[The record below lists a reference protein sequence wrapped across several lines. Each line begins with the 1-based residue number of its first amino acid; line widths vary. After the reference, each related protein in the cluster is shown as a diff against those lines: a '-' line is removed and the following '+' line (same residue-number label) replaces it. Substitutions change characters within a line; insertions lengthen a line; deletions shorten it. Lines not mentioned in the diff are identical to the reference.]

1 MNAKISIDSKTTEL
15 VVMESRVPGRA
26 IPQKRPRFLENHGS
40 PMSADILTNLTSL
53 IPDIA
58 RILRAQA
65 DQMARRRG
73 IVRSMY
79 WPILMRLKRSPGL
92 SQNEVAAMI
101 GVAPMTITRLVDRLE
116 ALGLV
121 RCCRGEDRRIWRLRL
136 TREAASLVQEIARCR
151 AGLHYRM
158 ALGID
163 PSILDTAH
171 IALCKM
177 RDNLSGSRPR
187 RP

>member
-1 MNAKISIDSKTTEL
+1 MN
-15 VVMESRVPGRA
+15 
-26 IPQKRPRFLENHGS
+26 
-40 PMSADILTNLTSL
+40 ADILNNLTSL
-53 IPDIA
+53 IPDVA
-58 RILRAQA
+58 RILLAQA
-65 DQMARRRG
+65 DQMARRRR

-79 WPILMRLKRSPGL
+79 WPILMRLKRSPSL

-101 GVAPMTITRLVDRLE
+101 GAAPVTITRLVDRLE

-121 RCCRGEDRRIWRLRL
+121 RRYRGEDRRIWRLRL
-136 TREAASLVQEIARCR
+136 TREAASLVQEISRCQAEMR
-151 AGLHYRM
+151 YSM

-171 IALCKM
+171 MALCKM
-177 RDNLSGSRPR
+177 RDNLSRLCPR